1 MSAAHRQ
8 GLLKMGELAER
19 SGVGTGTIKH
29 HLREGLL
36 PEPVRDLA
44 QHGLLPEG
52 FVERIRLIKRL
63 RGTASC
69 PSR

>member
-1 MSAAHRQ
+1 MSAARRQ

-36 PEPVRDLA
+36 PEPVR
-44 QHGLLPEG
+44 
-52 FVERIRLIKRL
+52 
-63 RGTASC
+63 T
-69 PSR
+69 SRSMAYYPRVSSSGSA